1 MTSSADHH
9 GRRVADPLEP
19 EWARVPNYPRAQMT
33 IESRRL
39 APDQPPSRFAGRAWF
54 GTALALAGAVLLF
67 LGWYGVSG
75 RASIGEQMPYLA
87 SGSIPGAAL
96 VVAAAVV
103 LASEST
109 QRATQRTDALVAELH
124 TLLVVEEEEEE
135 AAVEAVEAAPVA
147 TVVAVVETSREPDAV
162 VALPAGE
169 YYHRAGCA
177 LVADKSGVE
186 PLDAAAIDRRRLS
199 ACPVCEPDR
208 PTA

>member
-33 IESRRL
+33 MESRRL

-109 QRATQRTDALVAELH
+109 QRTTQRTDALVAELH
-124 TLLVVEEEEEE
+124 ALRVEEG
-135 AAVEAVEAAPVA
+135 AAVEATPVA

-208 PTA
+208 PTAE

>member
-33 IESRRL
+33 MESRRL

-109 QRATQRTDALVAELH
+109 QRTTQRTDALVAELH
-124 TLLVVEEEEEE
+124 ALLVEEG
-135 AAVEAVEAAPVA
+135 AAVEATPVA

-208 PTA
+208 PTAQ

>member
-9 GRRVADPLEP
+9 GRRVDDPLEP

-33 IESRRL
+33 MESRRL

-109 QRATQRTDALVAELH
+109 QRTTQRTDALVAELH
-124 TLLVVEEEEEE
+124 ALLVEEG
-135 AAVEAVEAAPVA
+135 EAVEAAPVA

-208 PTA
+208 PTAE

>member
-33 IESRRL
+33 MESRRL

-124 TLLVVEEEEEE
+124 TLLVVEEE
-135 AAVEAVEAAPVA
+135 AAVEAAPVA
-147 TVVAVVETSREPDAV
+147 TVMAVVETSREPDAV

-208 PTA
+208 PTAE

>member
-33 IESRRL
+33 MESRRL

-109 QRATQRTDALVAELH
+109 QRTTQRTDALVAELH
-124 TLLVVEEEEEE
+124 ALLVEEA
-135 AAVEAVEAAPVA
+135 AAVEATPVA

-208 PTA
+208 PTAE

>member
-1 MTSSADHH
+1 MT
-9 GRRVADPLEP
+9 
-19 EWARVPNYPRAQMT
+19 M
-33 IESRRL
+33 ESRRL

-103 LASEST
+103 LTSEST

-124 TLLVVEEEEEE
+124 TLLVEEE
-135 AAVEAVEAAPVA
+135 AAALEAAPVA

-169 YYHRAGCA
+169 YYHRARCA

-186 PLDAAAIDRRRLS
+186 PVDAAAIDRRRLS

>member
-33 IESRRL
+33 MESRRL

-109 QRATQRTDALVAELH
+109 QRTTQRTDALVAELH
-124 TLLVVEEEEEE
+124 ALLVEEG
-135 AAVEAVEAAPVA
+135 AAVEATPVA

-208 PTA
+208 PTAE

>member
-33 IESRRL
+33 MESRRL

-124 TLLVVEEEEEE
+124 TLLVEEE
-135 AAVEAVEAAPVA
+135 AAALEAAPVA

-186 PLDAAAIDRRRLS
+186 PVDAAAIDRRRLS

>member
-33 IESRRL
+33 MESRRL

-124 TLLVVEEEEEE
+124 TLLVVEE
-135 AAVEAVEAAPVA
+135 AAVEAAPVA
-147 TVVAVVETSREPDAV
+147 TVMAVVETSREPDAV

>member
-33 IESRRL
+33 MESRRL

-124 TLLVVEEEEEE
+124 TLLVVEEEE
-135 AAVEAVEAAPVA
+135 AVEAAPVA

-177 LVADKSGVE
+177 LVADKAGVE
-186 PLDAAAIDRRRLS
+186 PVDAAAIDRRRLS

>member
-33 IESRRL
+33 MESRRL

-103 LASEST
+103 VASEST

-124 TLLVVEEEEEE
+124 ALLVEEA
-135 AAVEAVEAAPVA
+135 AAVEATPVA